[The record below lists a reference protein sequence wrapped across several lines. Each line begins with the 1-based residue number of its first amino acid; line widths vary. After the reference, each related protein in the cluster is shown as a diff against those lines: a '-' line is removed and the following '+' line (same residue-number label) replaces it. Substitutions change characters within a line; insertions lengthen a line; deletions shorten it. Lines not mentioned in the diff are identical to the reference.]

1 VTTAPLRVGLIGC
14 GNIGLYHARAAHADP
29 RLDLIAYADVRIGAA
44 QSFLQEHGGR
54 YATADAAELIGDDDL
69 DIVIIATHHD
79 SHASLALAAAA
90 AGRHIL
96 LEKPMATSVADAT
109 AIRDAVEEVGI
120 RCAINYKFRLDLP
133 VLLAREIMPNPR
145 LVVVQLAMGRI
156 GPGSDDHWVYDPVL
170 GGGLVMSTGTHLLD
184 LLSWMCRSEPIA
196 CSGSAAMAGDRPAGL
211 ADITVSSVEFASG
224 ALGSV
229 VLADVGENAV
239 LSKWSCQL
247 YDGTASVVLT
257 DRLQVAT
264 HSSLGNLT
272 PPASA
277 DPPSSMLGS
286 LADAVLHDRPVA
298 ADADDGVRAVKLAVA
313 LAESA
318 TSGLRVQL

>member
-1 VTTAPLRVGLIGC
+1 MSTPPLRVGLIGC
-14 GNIGLYHARAAHADP
+14 GNIGLYHARAARADP
-29 RLDLIAYADVRIGAA
+29 RLELVGYADVRLEAA
-44 QSFLQEHGGR
+44 QSFLAAHGGR
-54 YATADAAELIGDDDL
+54 YATASAAELIADDDL

-79 SHASLALAAAA
+79 SHAGLALAAAA
-90 AGRHIL
+90 ARRHIL
-96 LEKPMATSVADAT
+96 LEKPMATTVADAT
-109 AIRDAVEEVGI
+109 AIRDAVQAAGV
-120 RCAINYKFRLDLP
+120 RCAINYKFRLDHA
-133 VLLAREIMPNPR
+133 VMRARDAMPAPR

-156 GPGSDDHWVYDPVL
+156 GPASDDHWVYDAVR

-196 CSGSAAMAGDRPAGL
+196 CSGSAATAGDRPGGL

-247 YDGTASVVLT
+247 YDGAASVVLS
-257 DRLQVAT
+257 DRLQLAT
-264 HSSLGNLT
+264 HSAQGTLT
-272 PPASA
+272 SAAFSDVPAS
-277 DPPSSMLGS
+277 MLAS
-286 LADAVLHDRPVA
+286 LADGILENRPVA

-313 LAESA
+313 LDTSA
-318 TSGLRVQL
+318 ASGLKLQL